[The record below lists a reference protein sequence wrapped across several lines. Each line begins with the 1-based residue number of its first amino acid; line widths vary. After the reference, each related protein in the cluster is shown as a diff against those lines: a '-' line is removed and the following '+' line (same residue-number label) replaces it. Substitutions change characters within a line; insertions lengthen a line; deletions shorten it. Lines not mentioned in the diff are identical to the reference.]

1 MSGVGNFS
9 LTIAPRNI
17 KPPTICR
24 RTFMPKTPD
33 MVSKELVE
41 PLDTEEAPD
50 IGEVE
55 NAKQ

>member
-1 MSGVGNFS
+1 
-9 LTIAPRNI
+9 
-17 KPPTICR
+17 
-24 RTFMPKTPD
+24 MPKTPD